1 MDAIN
6 YPKVVYRKDEKV
18 YQDLNI
24 NGKRMKLFNGKKF
37 NIELYPK
44 DQTLYSFRHIVAIDI
59 CQRTGSIEKLK
70 AAMGA
75 L

>member
-1 MDAIN
+1 
-6 YPKVVYRKDEKV
+6 
-18 YQDLNI
+18 
-24 NGKRMKLFNGKKF
+24 MKLFNGKKF

-44 DQTLYSFRHIVAIDI
+44 DQTLYSFRNIVAIDI